1 MMMKADTK
9 KRIPKPRKGKK
20 IPKKMGGKTNRRT
33 SKTKIRNKRNPTSR
47 KIILN
52 KDTNNKNQL
61 RTKI

>member
-1 MMMKADTK
+1 MMMKVDK
-9 KRIPKPRKGKK
+9 KERIPKPRKGKK
-20 IPKKMGGKTNRRT
+20 TPKKTGRKTNRRT

-52 KDTNNKNQL
+52 KDPNNKNQL